1 MRYLKILR
9 KKLKDPDWI
18 KKIPALLQRHKWKQ
32 NYRMDLDITAFKERL
47 AAVRERGDVKS
58 IIAFFYEEIRQAENM
73 KMRLTD
79 EMNEQSRDFIVKAS
93 DNIDTYMFTIKQIEK
108 DMQLPGL
115 TSIQQDILQD
125 NLQDKIMEKIEEI
138 EALKKKY
145 NQRGS

>member
-1 MRYLKILR
+1 
-9 KKLKDPDWI
+9 
-18 KKIPALLQRHKWKQ
+18 
-32 NYRMDLDITAFKERL
+32 MDLDISAFKERL

-79 EMNEQSRDFIVKAS
+79 EMNEQTREFLVKAS

-115 TSIQQDILQD
+115 TSIQEDILQD
-125 NLQDKIMEKIEEI
+125 SLQDKIMEKIEEI

-145 NQRGS
+145 NQPGS